1 MWTWAVRNERG
12 SLPSLVVSLERFFSF
27 QRHPSS
33 FHETEAQIKSGK
45 CQTTTYLCIRI
56 YVSSYSIILWAIRC
70 VLGNTGF
77 VPNSYFFSRIK
88 TGWSFLTNRT
98 NSDPNFSE
106 RYRTAPVEILQ
117 WAAHTTLT
125 ICVEWVGEHDSSL
138 SIKAELIWDNWD
150 VTGHLDTSAGA
161 CCA

>member
-1 MWTWAVRNERG
+1 MREGFFLFWLFLWKVFFLGACTELSPFSWDRSTNEVREMSNYNTFVHKNICVF
-12 SLPSLVVSLERFFSF
+12 LQHHLVSHQMCL
-27 QRHPSS
+27 
-33 FHETEAQIKSGK
+33 GK
-45 CQTTTYLCIRI
+45 HR
-56 YVSSYSIILWAIRC
+56 
-70 VLGNTGF
+70 LGKISVF

-106 RYRTAPVEILQ
+106 RYRTTPVEILQ
-117 WAAHTTLT
+117 WAAQTTLT

-161 CCA
+161 YCA